1 MDFLA
6 ETEVRVL
13 ISLQEFQVIF
23 EAEKGMKIKT
33 LRSNRGGE
41 FNSSEFDNFCV
52 QQGMKRQL
60 ILLDNMGWLK
70 EEIELLCPW

>member
-1 MDFLA
+1 
-6 ETEVRVL
+6 
-13 ISLQEFQVIF
+13 
-23 EAEKGMKIKT
+23 MKIKT